1 MIVYCPAAR
10 ATEVV
15 ADRWTPLMG
24 HTRRSMTARVL
35 GLGNPLPGDDAA
47 GLSPIIVGEGVV
59 VATLPPAP
67 SQRAATTAWWTLLAL
82 AGGHCAVDCC
92 SGIWPV
98 FKTLAH
104 LDIATAG
111 LIATIGS
118 MAGNGLQLAFGVLAD
133 RGWRKRLIVT
143 GVAVAGTVT
152 LAPWAVG
159 SYPVMGA
166 LVLVTNVGSAA
177 FHPSATGAAAN
188 LSHRRVGFMIAVFLA
203 GGYLGYSL
211 SQVLFSAVYES
222 AHALTPVI
230 ALLPLTMA
238 AAIAAGLPASGEVRR
253 QRGVE
258 WRTLRGNLGSLA
270 PLFAVQT
277 FASAVNASLVFL
289 LPDLLV
295 SRHAAPWIVRGGGHF
310 ALIAGGCLSLVPAG
324 QASDHWSARRM
335 LVFANLTTALALGLL
350 LLRGSA
356 STLDLLVVMAVG
368 AFNGINNIAA
378 VAEGNRLLPGQA
390 SAVSALLMGL
400 PWCVAAMG
408 PFVAGVLAD
417 PARGGTPA
425 EALGWFMLP
434 MPLGLAAAL
443 RVRSREA

>member
-1 MIVYCPAAR
+1 MRTSIASP
-10 ATEVV
+10 VV
-15 ADRWTPLMG
+15 G
-24 HTRRSMTARVL
+24 Y
-35 GLGNPLPGDDAA
+35 
-47 GLSPIIVGEGVV
+47 EGVV
-59 VATLPPAP
+59 VATSPE
-67 SQRAATTAWWTLLAL
+67 AASPRTGASAWWTLLAL

-111 LIATIGS
+111 LIATVGS
-118 MAGNGLQLAFGVLAD
+118 MAGNGLQLAFGLLAD

-152 LAPWAVG
+152 FVPWAVR
-159 SYPVMGA
+159 SYLVMGA

-177 FHPSATGAAAN
+177 FHPSATGAAAG
-188 LSHRRVGFMIAVFLA
+188 LSRQRVGFMIAVFLA

-211 SQVLFSAVYES
+211 SQFLFSAVYES
-222 AHALTPVI
+222 AHTLTPVI
-230 ALLPLTMA
+230 ALLPLAMA
-238 AAIAAGLPASGEVRR
+238 AIIAVGLPPAPAETQKR
-253 QRGVE
+253 RGVQ
-258 WRTLRGNLGSLA
+258 WRTLRGHLGSLA
-270 PLFAVQT
+270 PLFAVQVL
-277 FASAVNASLVFL
+277 ASAVNVSLIFL

-295 SRHAAPWIVRGGGHF
+295 SRHAAPWMVRGGGHF

-324 QASDHWSARRM
+324 QASDRWSTRRM
-335 LVFANLTTALALGLL
+335 LVFANLTTALALGTL
-350 LLRGSA
+350 LLRDGTSP
-356 STLDLLVVMAVG
+356 LDLLVVTAVG

-400 PWCVAAMG
+400 PWCVAALG
-408 PFVAGVLAD
+408 PLVAGVLAD

-425 EALGWFMLP
+425 GALGWFMLLT
-434 MPLGLAAAL
+434 PLGLAAAL
-443 RVRSREA
+443 RVRSRTS

>member
-1 MIVYCPAAR
+1 MKALVAA
-10 ATEVV
+10 
-15 ADRWTPLMG
+15 P
-24 HTRRSMTARVL
+24 TA
-35 GLGNPLPGDDAA
+35 
-47 GLSPIIVGEGVV
+47 VGEGVV
-59 VATLPPAP
+59 VATPSSADPLATPAK
-67 SQRAATTAWWTLLAL
+67 AWWTLLAL

-118 MAGNGLQLAFGVLAD
+118 MTGNGLQLAFGVLAD

-152 LAPWAVG
+152 VAPWAVR
-159 SYPVMGA
+159 SYPIMGA

-188 LSHRRVGFMIAVFLA
+188 LSRRRVGFMIAMFLS

-211 SQVLFSAVYES
+211 SQLLFSAVYQS
-222 AHALTPVI
+222 ARTLTPLI

-238 AAIAAGLPASGEVRR
+238 MAIAAGLPASGEAR
-253 QRGVE
+253 QPRGVE
-258 WRTLRGNLGSLA
+258 WRTLRGHLGSLA

-277 FASAVNASLVFL
+277 MAGAVNISLVFL
-289 LPDLLV
+289 LPDLLL
-295 SRHAAPWIVRGGGHF
+295 SRHAAPWIVGGGGHF

-324 QASDHWSARRM
+324 QASDRWSARRM

-350 LLRGSA
+350 LLRGST

-368 AFNGINNIAA
+368 AFNGVNNIAA

-390 SAVSALLMGL
+390 SAVSALLMGV
-400 PWCVAAMG
+400 PWCLAAMG
-408 PFVAGVLAD
+408 PVVAGVLAD

-425 EALGWFMLP
+425 GALGWFMLL
-434 MPLGLAAAL
+434 MPLGLAAAV
-443 RVRSREA
+443 RVRSRKA

>member
-1 MIVYCPAAR
+1 M
-10 ATEVV
+10 VV
-15 ADRWTPLMG
+15 AMP
-24 HTRRSMTARVL
+24 S
-35 GLGNPLPGDDAA
+35 
-47 GLSPIIVGEGVV
+47 
-59 VATLPPAP
+59 PAP
-67 SQRAATTAWWTLLAL
+67 SQRAATTAWWMLMAL

-133 RGWRKRLIVT
+133 RGWRKRLIVM
-143 GVAVAGTVT
+143 GVAVAGAVT
-152 LAPWAVG
+152 LAPWAVR
-159 SYPVMGA
+159 SYPIMGA

-188 LSHRRVGFMIAVFLA
+188 LSRQRVGFMIALFLA

-222 AHALTPVI
+222 AHTLTPVI

-238 AAIAAGLPASGEVRR
+238 AVLAAGLPASGETR
-253 QRGVE
+253 QPRGVE
-258 WRTLRGNLGSLA
+258 WRRTLRGHLGSLA

-277 FASAVNASLVFL
+277 FASAVNVSLIFL

-295 SRHAAPWIVRGGGHF
+295 SRDAAPWMVRGGGHF
-310 ALIAGGCLSLVPAG
+310 ALIAGGCLSLIPAG
-324 QASDHWSARRM
+324 QASDRWSARRM

-350 LLRGSA
+350 LLRGST

-368 AFNGINNIAA
+368 AFNGINNITA

-400 PWCVAAMG
+400 PWCIAALG

-417 PARGGTPA
+417 PAHGGTPA
-425 EALGWFMLP
+425 GALGWFMLL
-434 MPLGLAAAL
+434 MPLGLAAAV
-443 RVRSREA
+443 RVRSRKA